1 MVLDIILVG
10 AATLFL
16 LYFMG
21 ANAAGHVTGPL
32 VGGRVLRFKK
42 AVIFSAISVFIGAL
56 LQGHLIRA
64 VVGKGIV
71 SNLQVD
77 ALGVTIVLLSAA
89 VWVCIATIFGWP
101 VSISQS
107 TIGAIIG
114 YGLISHAVINW
125 HRVATIFGGVLINP
139 IFAAVLTML
148 IYAGLH
154 RFFPSDDGENS
165 KIWSLPLLLS
175 TIYASYTLGANTFN
189 SVVGVAA
196 NVVEANW
203 LLIAGTIAIG
213 LGILIF
219 GKKVIK
225 TAGFEVTHLN
235 PMTAFIVQLSGA
247 LVLHSFIYL
256 GIPSTATLA
265 VIGATFGIGAFRK
278 LKDNVQNQSIAQLW
292 QSTPS
297 YRKSTMFKILFAW
310 FVTPLFVAGMSGV
323 LYTLAKIA

>member
-1 MVLDIILVG
+1 MVLEVILVG

-21 ANAAGHVTGPL
+21 GNAAGHITGPL
-32 VGGRVLRFKK
+32 VGCRVLKFKK
-42 AVIFSAISVFIGAL
+42 AVIFSAVSVFIGAL
-56 LQGHLIRA
+56 LQGHVIRA

-77 ALGVTIVLLSAA
+77 SLGVTIVLLSAA
-89 VWVCIATIFGWP
+89 VWVCLATIFGWP

-114 YGLISHAVINW
+114 FGLVSQAAINW
-125 HRVATIFGGVLINP
+125 PRVATIFGGVVLNP

-154 RFFPSDDGENS
+154 KFFPSDDAEKS
-165 KIWSLPLLLS
+165 SMWSIPLLLS

-196 NVVEANW
+196 NVVRANW
-203 LLIAGTIAIG
+203 LLAAGTIALG

-247 LVLHSFIYL
+247 LVLHGFIYL

-265 VIGATFGIGAFRK
+265 VIGSIFGVGVFRK
-278 LKDNVQNQSIAQLW
+278 LKDNVQKQSVVRLW
-292 QSTPS
+292 QAMPS
-297 YRKSTMFKILFAW
+297 QRKSTIFRILFSW
-310 FVTPLFVAGMSGV
+310 FVTPLFVAGLAAV
-323 LYTLAKIA
+323 LYILIKII